1 MIGDIISHIMVK
13 QHSLGWQMTVA
24 GNFKETDFYATRNSI
39 SGLFKGTFKT
49 KQLPNCD
56 FQHWQIFQ
64 HKRLLIFES
73 TPYTLLF
80 DPTTTMTLTYIC
92 SVDTRNRP
100 VWGGGGWA
108 VWHRSVLSR
117 KRFICRPDG
126 ADWRLTTQK
135 KKAVISCG
143 SIFWT
148 SGWWWTCSTKHSC
161 LQVWL
166 QNWAAVNWP
175 LPEVNLGLSIGVMLY
190 SIMMHY
196 EE

>member
-24 GNFKETDFYATRNSI
+24 GNSL
-39 SGLFKGTFKT
+39 SGLFEVHLK
-49 KQLPNCD
+49 PNS
-56 FQHWQIFQ
+56 FLIVIFNTG
-64 HKRLLIFES
+64 KRLLIFES
-73 TPYTLLF
+73 TPYKLLF
-80 DPTTTMTLTYIC
+80 DLTKTMTLTYIC
-92 SVDTRNRP
+92 SVDTRNQP
-100 VWGGGGWA
+100 VWGGGGRA

-143 SIFWT
+143 RVFWT

-175 LPEVNLGLSIGVMLY
+175 LPEVNLGLSTGVMLY

>member
-1 MIGDIISHIMVK
+1 MTDDS
-13 QHSLGWQMTVA
+13 GW
-24 GNFKETDFYATRNSI
+24 K
-39 SGLFKGTFKT
+39 LFIRPFWGTFKF
-49 KQLPNCD
+49 KPLPNCD

-64 HKRLLIFES
+64 HKSLLIFES
-73 TPYTLLF
+73 TPYTHLF

-175 LPEVNLGLSIGVMLY
+175 LPEVNLGLSTGVMLY